1 MAVPPERHVDARVV
15 RTRNE
20 VLRTALAVLIED
32 GWEAVT
38 HSRLAKIAGYSRTT
52 LYTHWPTRTV
62 LLRDAFTRLEQ
73 THHEPTGSLRADL
86 IAELTAFRTAIEDQH
101 IDRALAVLVDLTTSA
116 PEMIDVRDAM
126 VVEGEAVLRALLS
139 PVAHGADLEAAVS
152 MLAGAVLYA
161 AMLYGSPPTDHVIAH
176 AVDITLAGLG
186 RNVA

>member
-1 MAVPPERHVDARVV
+1 MSPPV
-15 RTRNE
+15 
-20 VLRTALAVLIED
+20 
-32 GWEAVT
+32 
-38 HSRLAKIAGYSRTT
+38 
-52 LYTHWPTRTV
+52 
-62 LLRDAFTRLEQ
+62 
-73 THHEPTGSLRADL
+73 
-86 IAELTAFRTAIEDQH
+86 RTAIEDQH